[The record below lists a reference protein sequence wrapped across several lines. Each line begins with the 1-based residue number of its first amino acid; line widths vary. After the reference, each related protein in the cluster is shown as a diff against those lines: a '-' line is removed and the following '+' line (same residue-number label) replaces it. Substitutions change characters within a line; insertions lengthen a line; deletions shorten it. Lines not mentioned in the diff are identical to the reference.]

1 MITELRVAGMT
12 CQHCVT
18 AVRTSLTGVTG
29 IISAEVRVGS
39 VAVAHDGTVTVAE
52 LSEAIAVAGYSVLSS
67 ENRRGGLPIL

>member
-18 AVRTSLTGVTG
+18 AVRTSLTGVAG
-29 IISAEVRVGS
+29 IVSVEVGVGS
-39 VAVAHDGTVTVAE
+39 VIVAHDGTVTVGT
-52 LSEAIAVAGYSVLSS
+52 LREAIAVAGYSVVSG